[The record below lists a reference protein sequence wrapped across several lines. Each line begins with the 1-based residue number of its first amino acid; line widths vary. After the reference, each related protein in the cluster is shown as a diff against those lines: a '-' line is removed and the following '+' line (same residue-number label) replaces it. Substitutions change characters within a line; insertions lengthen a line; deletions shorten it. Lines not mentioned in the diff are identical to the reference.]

1 MAQDVRFIPI
11 ILLFFFIFSC
21 TLFPFRILFQK
32 RIKLGHQQCFL
43 HVKSQPVLLLKHKA
57 KHVTNMLNYK
67 LPFSKIAHEKS
78 KHVKTTSNTN
88 KLTKHSLNSSNKKLF
103 EQYSSAK
110 SNVTQRN
117 EENRQQ
123 DPSGG

>member
-43 HVKSQPVLLLKHKA
+43 RVKSQPVLLLKHKA

-78 KHVKTTSNTN
+78 KHVKTTSTPTSLQNTHLIPVIKN
-88 KLTKHSLNSSNKKLF
+88 FF
-103 EQYSSAK
+103 EQYSSAE

>member
-32 RIKLGHQQCFL
+32 HIKLGHQQCFL
-43 HVKSQPVLLLKHKA
+43 RVKSQPVLLLKHKA

-67 LPFSKIAHEKS
+67 LPFSKIVHEKS
-78 KHVKTTSNTN
+78 KHVKLHQTPTSLQNTHLIPAI
-88 KLTKHSLNSSNKKLF
+88 KTFLSNL
-103 EQYSSAK
+103 QVQ
-110 SNVTQRN
+110 NQM
-117 EENRQQ
+117 
-123 DPSGG
+123 